1 MYRLLITLGLLRT
14 FPKMFSGSQLRKD
27 GNLVFGEHIKINKN
41 LIKLLVD
48 RLDKDGVPSVTSPT
62 ETTARFNITLT
73 DSEKEE
79 AKSSLP
85 KAVKNVLLEHYGSES
100 YKIGEIYCWR
110 TVHVPEDK
118 VLEKEF
124 GSAYWWHTDRH
135 RTDLLKVFVYLTDV
149 GEDCGPFTFLS
160 KRETKNFYRRS
171 FEHRASIKIKNLEG
185 QREFLGKAGSIALC
199 NTTVC
204 LHRAGVPTIGK
215 KRDILQL
222 LVYAP

>member
-1 MYRLLITLGLLRT
+1 MYRLLITLGGCSEL
-14 FPKMFSGSQLRKD
+14 FRKCFQVR
-27 GNLVFGEHIKINKN
+27 NCEKTVILFLVNTKINKN

-48 RLDKDGVPSVTSPT
+48 RLDQDGVPSVTSPA
-62 ETTARFNITLT
+62 ETTARFNIALT

-124 GSAYWWHTDRH
+124 GSAYWWHTDWH

-149 GEDCGPFTFLS
+149 EEDCGPTPF
-160 KRETKNFYRRS
+160 
-171 FEHRASIKIKNLEG
+171 
-185 QREFLGKAGSIALC
+185 
-199 NTTVC
+199 
-204 LHRAGVPTIGK
+204 
-215 KRDILQL
+215 
-222 LVYAP
+222 